1 MKNNSFAA
9 AVSKA
14 SWKIIYLQ
22 LRSRHGRLRV
32 CGRPVPDPSL
42 SCRLGQPGRSEPLR
56 VTADAAAFLRRGT
69 LYCTHIRCQ
78 CRRRRGRLAAGPFLS
93 CGRPL
98 SRLRATSSR
107 CAAQPAATA
116 RRPPA
121 RPGSNPRRTHETK
134 RMCYMRVFSRSL
146 FCFIVS
152 SKPHCARTNG
162 RAPPARSGADIGP
175 TAVRSEGGTRRR
187 SKEAAWRSTRR
198 GECRGCWAAAQE
210 AAPTA
215 SCDGGA
221 LRSARKQARAIKGQ
235 MDARRAG
242 SEGDPT

>member
-107 CAAQPAATA
+107 CTAQPAGTV

-121 RPGSNPRRTHETK
+121 RRGPHPRRPPETK
-134 RMCYMRVFSRSL
+134 RMGRVFTSL
-146 FCFIVS
+146 RCETADLVLFHTARRTAPGPTPGSPASGRHKRERNAAAVKGCGAALDAPRRMPRMLGCS
-152 SKPHCARTNG
+152 S
-162 RAPPARSGADIGP
+162 RSGADGEL
-175 TAVRSEGGTRRR
+175 R
-187 SKEAAWRSTRR
+187 WRSAAICEKA
-198 GECRGCWAAAQE
+198 GEGHEGTE
-210 AAPTA
+210 A
-215 SCDGGA
+215 S
-221 LRSARKQARAIKGQ
+221 
-235 MDARRAG
+235 RAG